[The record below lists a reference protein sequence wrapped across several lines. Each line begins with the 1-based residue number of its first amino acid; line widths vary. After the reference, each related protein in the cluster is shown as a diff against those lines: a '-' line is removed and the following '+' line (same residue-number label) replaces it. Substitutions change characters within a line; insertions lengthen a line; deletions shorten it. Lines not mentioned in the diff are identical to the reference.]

1 MGNLIIGMGN
11 TGTQI
16 VKLAARSELLDNTS
30 MYVIDSQSS
39 QIDMDTV
46 TRITSIPI
54 VTDDKCG
61 SGRSRE
67 RGKTMFDIHKEA
79 GDFNGLIEEAL
90 NSLSPVIVI
99 TSSAGGTGSGSTP
112 SMCAMLKEKGIY
124 VIPIIICPDLKDPDA
139 FHLNP
144 NDLMMDL
151 QGIGIETYA
160 IFRNEFGKAD
170 YTDINGEVVR
180 LIEIIFGK
188 YYDATDKDTIDASD
202 LDVILSVPG
211 RFMAITVDADSPEKL
226 AKAVTSKVF
235 NCHQP
240 AWKTEDAEKTT
251 LVKAFALTSPCAD
264 SDFETVFAMLNERIP
279 HSYDEYR
286 NVSNKDGRC
295 RATVIISGLPRVEL
309 RNIDSEF
316 MEAGHIADGVHE
328 SKRPAFLAKKG
339 GVRTTQQKTVKGFN
353 IQ

>member
-16 VKLAARSELLDNTS
+16 VKLAAQSELLSKTS
-30 MYVIDSQSS
+30 MYVIDSQAS

-46 TRITSIPI
+46 TRITTIPI

-79 GDFNGLIEEAL
+79 GDFNELVEEAL

-112 SMCAMLKEKGIY
+112 SMCALLKEKGIY
-124 VIPIIICPDLKDPDA
+124 VIPIIICPALKDPDA
-139 FHLNP
+139 FHLNT

-151 QGIGIETYA
+151 QSIGIETYA
-160 IFRNEFGKAD
+160 VFRNEFGKAD
-170 YTDINGEVVR
+170 YSDINAEVVQM
-180 LIEIIFGK
+180 IEIIFGK
-188 YYDATDKDTIDASD
+188 YYDNTDKATIDASD

-211 RFMAITVDADSPEKL
+211 RFIAITVESESPEKL
-226 AKAVTSKVF
+226 AKVVTSKVF

-240 AWKTEDAEKTT
+240 AWTTDDIEKTT

-264 SDFETVFAMLNERIP
+264 SDFESVFAALNERIS

-286 NVSNKDGRC
+286 NVCNKDGRC
-295 RATVIISGLPRVEL
+295 RATVIVSGLPRAEL

-316 MEAGHIADGVHE
+316 MEAGNIADGVQK
-328 SKRPAFLAKKG
+328 SSRPAFLQKKG
-339 GVRTTQQKTVKGFN
+339 GVRTTKTVKGFN